1 MMRRAVRLTLLVLFL
16 AATGLTAYLFWV
28 AEQQTARVSSATR
41 TFDEAARAAL
51 DAASELRSAQQA
63 YVAPGQGP
71 DFWFARSHTLQSD
84 LKNRVSALRAQAGSS
99 AAVTALENALGVL
112 QDFEQMDV
120 RAREF
125 ARAGQDAAA
134 SDLIFSDGLDLTRKV
149 TQQVDA
155 ARNAEL
161 EAGSELLTSL
171 HRREIF
177 SVGAAAAAA
186 LLIVILLV
194 PVRQPAPVPVHD
206 MIAPVPEPELAVGQ
220 NSIDALPIER
230 EWRSEAEPEPAP
242 EPPAAE
248 PPAAAPA
255 VAELA
260 APMPAAPEPSVN
272 LPAVAHLCAELAQLN
287 DTRALPDMLGRAATL
302 LDASG
307 IVLWIADPDGRELA
321 PIVTHGY
328 SPHVVTRLGVIGRDA
343 QNMTA
348 AAFRTSLMQT
358 MASDSLSHG
367 AVAVPLVTPAGCV
380 GVMAAEVG
388 NGGENREST
397 LAAAGIVAAQLATL
411 VGPPSSRPARAEAG

>member
-63 YVAPGQGP
+63 YIAPGQGP

-84 LKNRVSALRAQAGSS
+84 LRNRVSSLRAEAGSS
-99 AAVTALENALGVL
+99 PAVSALENALGVL

-149 TQQVDA
+149 TQQVEA

-161 EAGSELLTSL
+161 QAGNELLTSL
-171 HRREIF
+171 HHREIF

-194 PVRQPAPVPVHD
+194 PVRQPAPVHE
-206 MIAPVPEPELAVGQ
+206 MIAPVPEPELAGAE

-230 EWRSEAEPEPAP
+230 EWWSEPEPEPAP

-248 PPAAAPA
+248 PPRAAPA

-260 APMPAAPEPSVN
+260 APLPAAAEPAVD

-328 SPHVVTRLGVIGRDA
+328 SPHVITRLGVIGRDA
-343 QNMTA
+343 QNVTA

-358 MASDSLSHG
+358 IASDSLSNG